1 MSAYLR
7 IISAEKITVNDEMLK
22 ENAPAEVIAQVEEA
36 KQKIID
42 GELTV
47 KGYKD
52 FANEEEYNAYI
63 NTFAP

>member
-1 MSAYLR
+1 M
-7 IISAEKITVNDEMLK
+7 
-22 ENAPAEVIAQVEEA
+22 EEA

-63 NTFAP
+63 KRLLRKRQRLVYHTYGKSSRSRLFFLMTGGT

>member
-1 MSAYLR
+1 
-7 IISAEKITVNDEMLK
+7 MLK